1 MEEHSK
7 PRHEQIAFHLRREIM
22 EDYFQEGDKLPSE
35 KRLCEYFNVS
45 RITVRRALQ
54 TLENESLIYRKQG
67 LGAFVMARKNE
78 QPLVQLTDFSEDL
91 RKAGYEPSSKI
102 ISFKKTK
109 SDVTINSRLGLS
121 PTSQLM
127 RLDRIRYANDQ
138 VVAYDQTWLPASYGQ
153 LLFDEDLESKT
164 IYEIL
169 EEKYE
174 IPITA
179 GSYSFNAISADK
191 EIAKHV
197 GVELGT
203 ALMCIER
210 CSKTLGNKRVY
221 YQYRYMNPAYITY
234 EIELRRD
241 DSSLNST
248 KEGMPLKQFVPK
260 FTV

>member
-1 MEEHSK
+1 
-7 PRHEQIAFHLRREIM
+7 
-22 EDYFQEGDKLPSE
+22 
-35 KRLCEYFNVS
+35 
-45 RITVRRALQ
+45 
-54 TLENESLIYRKQG
+54 QG

-78 QPLVQLTDFSEDL
+78 HPIIQLTDFSEDL

-127 RLDRIRYANDQ
+127 RLDRIRNANDQ

>member
-203 ALMCIER
+203 ALIYIER